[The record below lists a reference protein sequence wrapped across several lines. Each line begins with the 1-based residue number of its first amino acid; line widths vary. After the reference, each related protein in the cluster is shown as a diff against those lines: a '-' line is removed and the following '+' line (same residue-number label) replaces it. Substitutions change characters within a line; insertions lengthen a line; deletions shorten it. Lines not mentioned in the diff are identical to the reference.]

1 VIPLDGIVLL
11 LDTMMLRLQC
21 LALLGAILALPL
33 NNLCTADVSSIP
45 SDTPIA
51 SLKNSARSLL
61 TQGAYHD
68 ALSYFD
74 AAIARDPSDYGS
86 IFQRGAT
93 YLALGRNAQASA
105 DFDRVLEVEPSH
117 DSARRQRAKIR
128 ARNADWAGAK
138 DDYKAVGKQTSRE
151 IAELDEAEGAAYLAA
166 EAEKHQ
172 DWEACIHQ
180 AGVAIMTA
188 STALSLRQLR
198 AKCRFERGEVQEGVS
213 DLTHVLQIH
222 PSLVNPHLQISSMLF
237 YSLGDTERGLAQIR
251 KCLHS
256 DPDSKLCKTLFRRE
270 KTLSKTIEKL
280 SSLMESRQFNSA
292 TKILV
297 GTNSEND
304 RGLLMDLK
312 ADVAEAKES
321 GIIHPSSPNNLY
333 ALLVER
339 TCECYREMNS
349 PRKAAPYCAEALT
362 LNPKSL
368 HGLLYQAQK
377 ELEADEFDAAIATLN
392 SAKDHHPNAQAV
404 HQKLQE
410 AQVLLKRSKQKD
422 YYKVLDVPR
431 DADER
436 TIKRAYRTLTKV
448 HHPDKATVR
457 GTTKEQ
463 AEKKMAQIN
472 EAYEVLSDPELKAKF
487 DQGEDP
493 NDPIAQQGG
502 HPFQGSPFGAGQQF
516 FFQQGG
522 FPGGGGQQFKFHAG
536 GGGGNP
542 FGGFPF
548 GG

>member
-1 VIPLDGIVLL
+1 
-11 LDTMMLRLQC
+11 MMLRLRC

-33 NNLCTADVSSIP
+33 HNLCTADVSDIP

-51 SLKNSARSLL
+51 SLKNSAKSFLA
-61 TQGAYHD
+61 QGAYHD

-74 AAIARDPSDYGS
+74 AAIARDPSDYGA

-105 DFDRVLEVEPSH
+105 DFDSVLKVEPGH
-117 DSARRQRAKIR
+117 ESARRQRAKIK

-138 DDYKAVGKQTSRE
+138 EDYKAVGKQASQE
-151 IAELDEAEGAAYLAA
+151 IAELEEAEGASYLAA

-172 DWEACIHQ
+172 DWEACINQ

-188 STALSLRQLR
+188 STSLSLRQLR
-198 AKCRFERGEVQEGVS
+198 ARCRFERGEVQEGVS
-213 DLTHVLQIH
+213 DLAHVLQIH
-222 PSLVNPHLQISSMLF
+222 PSLVEPHLQISSMLF

-256 DPDSKLCKTLFRRE
+256 DPDSKPCKTLFRRE
-270 KTLSKTIEKL
+270 KALSKVIDKVL
-280 SSLMESRQFNSA
+280 SLIDSRQFNSA
-292 TKILV
+292 TKLLI
-297 GTNSEND
+297 GTNAED
-304 RGLLMDLK
+304 DLGLLNDLK
-312 ADVAEAKES
+312 ADIAAAKAS
-321 GIIHPSSPNNLY
+321 RIIHPSSPDTLY
-333 ALLVER
+333 ASLIER

-349 PRKAAPYCAEALT
+349 PRKAAPYCTEALT
-362 LNPKSL
+362 LNPSSL

-377 ELEADEFDAAIATLN
+377 QLEADEFDAAIATLN
-392 SAKDHHPNAQAV
+392 SAKEIHPNVQAV
-404 HQKLQE
+404 HQMLQE

-422 YYKVLDVPR
+422 YYKVLDVSR

-448 HHPDKATVR
+448 HHPDKATAR
-457 GTTKEQ
+457 GITKEK

-472 EAYEVLSDPELKAKF
+472 EAYEVLSNPELKAKF
-487 DQGEDP
+487 DRGEDP
-493 NDPIAQQGG
+493 NDPMAQQGG
-502 HPFQGSPFGAGQQF
+502 HPFQGSPFGGGQQF
-516 FFQQGG
+516 FFQQ
-522 FPGGGGQQFKFHAG
+522 GGGGQQFKFHAG

>member
-1 VIPLDGIVLL
+1 MI
-11 LDTMMLRLQC
+11 LRLRS

-33 NNLCTADVSSIP
+33 NNLCAADGSNIP
-45 SDTPIA
+45 LDAPIA
-51 SLKNSARSLL
+51 SLKTSAKSFLA
-61 TQGAYHD
+61 QGAYHD
-68 ALSYFD
+68 ALTYFD
-74 AAIARDPSDYGS
+74 AAIAKDPSDYGT

-105 DFDRVLEVEPSH
+105 DFDSVLKVEPGH
-117 DSARRQRAKIR
+117 ESARRQRAKIK

-138 DDYKAVGKQTSRE
+138 EDYNTVGKQASKE
-151 IAELDEAEGAAYLAA
+151 VAELEEAEGAAYLAA
-166 EAEKHQ
+166 EAEKQQ
-172 DWEACIHQ
+172 DWESCINQ

-198 AKCRFERGEVQEGVS
+198 ARCRFERGEVQEGIN
-213 DLTHVLQIH
+213 DLAHVLQIH
-222 PSLVNPHLQISSMLF
+222 PSLVEPHLQISSMLF
-237 YSLGDTERGLAQIR
+237 YSLGDTERGLAQIKR
-251 KCLHS
+251 CLHS
-256 DPDSKLCKTLFRRE
+256 DPDSKPCKTLFRRE
-270 KTLSKTIEKL
+270 KTLAKTIDKV

-292 TKILV
+292 TKLLV
-297 GTNSEND
+297 GTDAED
-304 RGLLMDLK
+304 DLGLLKDLK
-312 ADVAEAKES
+312 ADIAAAKES
-321 GIIHPSSPNNLY
+321 RIIHPNSPDNLY

-349 PRKAAPYCAEALT
+349 PRKAAPYCAETLT
-362 LNPKSL
+362 LNPSSL
-368 HGLLYQAQK
+368 HGLLHEAQK
-377 ELEADEFDAAIATLN
+377 QLEADEFDAAIATLK
-392 SAKDHHPNAQAV
+392 SAKDNHPNAQV
-404 HQKLQE
+404 VNQKLQE

-422 YYKVLDVPR
+422 YYKVLGVSR

-448 HHPDKATVR
+448 HHPDKATAKGV
-457 GTTKEQ
+457 TKDQ

-487 DQGEDP
+487 DRGEDP
-493 NDPIAQQGG
+493 NDPMSQQGG
-502 HPFQGSPFGAGQQF
+502 HPFQGSPFGGGQQF

-536 GGGGNP
+536 GGGNP